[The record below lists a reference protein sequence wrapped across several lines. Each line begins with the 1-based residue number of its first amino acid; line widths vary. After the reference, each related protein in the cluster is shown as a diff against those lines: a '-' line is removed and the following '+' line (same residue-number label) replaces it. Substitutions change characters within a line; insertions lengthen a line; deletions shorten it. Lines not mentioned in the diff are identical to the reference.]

1 MSGKRPWNDAV
12 TEPKTAIPSA
22 HLHSGVNLLEVGGL
36 GGDLEGV
43 GVIVVGEVDVAGEDS
58 QLVEDP
64 E

>member
-1 MSGKRPWNDAV
+1 M

>member
-1 MSGKRPWNDAV
+1 M
-12 TEPKTAIPSA
+12 TEPKTTIPSA
-22 HLHSGVNLLEVGGL
+22 HLHSGVNLLEVGEL